1 MSEFSQNGIISTLH
15 DFGTRSTSE
24 IEKDL
29 LKFSKERKMELI
41 LPCLYSE
48 LEGSAL
54 PNIVEEISK
63 TKYLDHIIVG
73 LDRANEN
80 QAKKAWKFFKK
91 LKNPFSISFVDLVP
105 KSCKVEI
112 IPFWENSLILNS
124 NHYILFFLAPFLSH
138 QPSPQEMAY

>member
-1 MSEFSQNGIISTLH
+1 MGDFSQNGIISTLH

-29 LKFSKERKMELI
+29 LKFSEERKMELI

-54 PNIVEEISK
+54 PKIVDEISK
-63 TKYLDHIIVG
+63 TKYLDHVIVG
-73 LDRANEN
+73 LDKANET

-91 LKNPFSISFVDLVP
+91 LKSPFSCLLYTS
-105 KSCKVEI
+105 
-112 IPFWENSLILNS
+112 
-124 NHYILFFLAPFLSH
+124 
-138 QPSPQEMAY
+138 PSPRDLDLSRMPSSA

>member
-15 DFGTRSTSE
+15 DFGTRSTAE

-48 LEGSAL
+48 LEGNAL

-63 TKYLDHIIVG
+63 TKYLDHIIAVSYTH
-73 LDRANEN
+73 LTLPTTE
-80 QAKKAWKFFKK
+80 
-91 LKNPFSISFVDLVP
+91 
-105 KSCKVEI
+105 
-112 IPFWENSLILNS
+112 
-124 NHYILFFLAPFLSH
+124 
-138 QPSPQEMAY
+138 